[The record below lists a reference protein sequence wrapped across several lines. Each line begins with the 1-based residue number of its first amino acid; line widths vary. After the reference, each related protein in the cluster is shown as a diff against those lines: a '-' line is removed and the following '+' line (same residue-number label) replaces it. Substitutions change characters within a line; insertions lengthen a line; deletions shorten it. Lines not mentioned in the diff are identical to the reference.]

1 MWGRGTL
8 INDRYA
14 LVGRLGSGAM
24 GEVWRAEDQVLKR
37 EVAVKFLRPSG
48 LEDNSFLPRFRKE
61 AKVLASIRH
70 PGVVGV
76 HDYGEQTFPGNGD
89 GHGTATQAA
98 YIVMELVEGKTLEE
112 LREEHGLLP
121 PARVLDLAA
130 QALDALHTVHR
141 LGIVHRDIKPSNLML
156 REDGRVTVTDFGI
169 ARTET
174 GTRLTDPHGIIGTP
188 RYMSP
193 EQARGLP
200 VLPASDLYSI
210 GAVCY
215 ELITGIPMFRGASP
229 LEVALKHIEEPVPAL
244 PDDVP
249 EATRAFLAQALAKD
263 PEDRYV
269 NAAVMAAAARRAAK
283 ERNNTGERRTTGNR
297 DAAEQ
302 RGTTDNRDAAEERG
316 TAGKSDAHPR
326 PHSRPRP
333 RPRLRPV
340 ILLAALF
347 VSAATATALYFAP
360 PPWNSDADADS
371 HSGPGSNSDPLPD
384 SAAPA
389 GDAKTNGPGAGWE
402 DRGVIQPEK
411 FPSTSTFWVVNI
423 NPEDPKAEFVA
434 VDKDQTFRFWW
445 NNGPSDTGWKPF
457 SPGQNSYA
465 PPAGAVGSALRFG
478 DIDGDGFPDCMVVAP
493 DGRLK
498 VHTWKKENPS
508 GARMC
513 MNDYPGT
520 PDVFS
525 DGPTGEQ
532 PSVDP
537 KSRIV
542 FADVTGG
549 GRDDYLLIEPDG
561 TTTAWYNRDFQ
572 STGGREYLDWA
583 PPENI
588 DGARTEPE
596 EILYADIDGDRRADR
611 ILITA
616 KGGARAW
623 LNEGAE
629 GAGGKFREIGR
640 IAEDSGVPPQ
650 EVRFADVDGDGRAD
664 FLRIERNGVTHAWL
678 NRLKPEQFGS

>member
-8 INDRYA
+8 IDDRYT
-14 LVGRLGSGAM
+14 LVGRLGGGAM
-24 GEVWRAEDQVLKR
+24 GEVWRAEDQVLR
-37 EVAVKFLRPSG
+37 RQVAVKFLRPSG

-61 AKVLASIRH
+61 AKILASIRH

-76 HDYGEQTFPGNGD
+76 HDYGEQMFPGNGD
-89 GHGTATQAA
+89 GTATHAA
-98 YIVMELVEGKTLEE
+98 YIVMELVEGKTLED

-188 RYMSP
+188 RFMSP

-215 ELITGIPMFRGASP
+215 ELITGTPMFSGASP
-229 LEVALKHIEEPVPAL
+229 VEVALKHIEEPVPDL
-244 PDDVP
+244 PGDVP
-249 EATRAFLAQALAKD
+249 EATRAFLSKALAKD

-283 ERNNTGERRTTGNR
+283 ERDITDNHH
-297 DAAEQ
+297 DAAAAEA
-302 RGTTDNRDAAEERG
+302 RDTAKKRDAAEEPVRD
-316 TAGKSDAHPR
+316 TQPR
-326 PHSRPRP
+326 PHARPRS

-340 ILLAALF
+340 FLLAALF
-347 VSAATATALYFAP
+347 VSTAAVTALYFAP
-360 PPWNSDADADS
+360 LPWNSDSDS
-371 HSGPGSNSDPLPD
+371 TTDSGAD

-389 GDAKTNGPGAGWE
+389 GDVKTKGPGAGWE
-402 DRGVIQPEK
+402 DRGIIQPEK
-411 FPSTSTFWVVNI
+411 FPSTSTFWMVNI
-423 NPEDPKAEFVA
+423 NPEDPKTEFVV

-445 NNGPSDTGWKPF
+445 NQGPSGTGWNPF
-457 SPGQNSYA
+457 APGQNSYA
-465 PPAGAVGSALRFG
+465 PPAGAVGSALHFG
-478 DIDGDGFPDCMVVAP
+478 DIDGDGFPDCMVVDP
-493 DGRLK
+493 DGRMK
-498 VHTWKKENPS
+498 VHTWKGENPE

-513 MNDYPGT
+513 MDDYTGT

-525 DGPTGEQ
+525 QGATGDR
-532 PSVDP
+532 PSVGP
-537 KSRIV
+537 KDRV
-542 FADVTGG
+542 LFADVTGG
-549 GRDDYLLIEPDG
+549 GRDDYLLIKPDG

-572 STGGREYLDWA
+572 SAGGREYLDWA

-588 DGARTEPE
+588 DGVRTEPE
-596 EILYADIDGDRRADR
+596 EILYADIDGDRRDDR

-616 KGGARAW
+616 EGGARAW
-623 LNEGAE
+623 INVGDK
-629 GAGGKFREIGR
+629 GGGGTFREVGR
-640 IAEDSGVPPQ
+640 IAKDSGVPPQ

-664 FLRIERNGVTHAWL
+664 FLRIERNGVIHAWL
-678 NRLKPEQFGS
+678 NKLKPERFGS

>member
-8 INDRYA
+8 IDDRYA
-14 LVGRLGSGAM
+14 LVGRLGGGAM

-37 EVAVKFLRPSG
+37 QVAVKFLRPSG

-89 GHGTATQAA
+89 GHGTATHVA

-121 PARVLDLAA
+121 PVRVLDLAA

-169 ARTET
+169 ARTGT

-215 ELITGIPMFRGASP
+215 ELITGTPMFRGASP
-229 LEVALKHIEEPVPAL
+229 VEVALKHIEEPVPAL

-249 EATRAFLAQALAKD
+249 EATRAFLSQALAKD

-283 ERNNTGERRTTGNR
+283 ER
-297 DAAEQ
+297 
-302 RGTTDNRDAAEERG
+302 GTTDNHHDAAEARDTAKKRDAAEEPGRD
-316 TAGKSDAHPR
+316 TQPRPHAHPR
-326 PHSRPRP
+326 SRR
-333 RPRLRPV
+333 RLRPV
-340 ILLAALF
+340 FLLAALF
-347 VSAATATALYFAP
+347 VSAAAVTALYFAP
-360 PPWNSDADADS
+360 LPWKSDSDS
-371 HSGPGSNSDPLPD
+371 PTDSGAD

-389 GDAKTNGPGAGWE
+389 GGAGGNKLGAGWE
-402 DRGVIQPEK
+402 DRGVIQPQK
-411 FPSTSTFWVVNI
+411 FPSTSTFWMVNI
-423 NPEDPKAEFVA
+423 NPEDPKTEFVV
-434 VDKDQTFRFWW
+434 VDKDQKFRFWW
-445 NNGPSDTGWKPF
+445 NKGPSDTGWNPF
-457 SPGQNSYA
+457 VPGPNSYA

-478 DIDGDGFPDCMVVAP
+478 DIDGDEFPDCMIVDP
-493 DGRLK
+493 DGRMK
-498 VHTWKKENPS
+498 VRTWKKENPS

-513 MNDYPGT
+513 MNDYTGT

-525 DGPTGEQ
+525 QGATGDR
-532 PSVDP
+532 PSVGP
-537 KSRIV
+537 KDRV
-542 FADVTGG
+542 LFADVTGG
-549 GRDDYLLIEPDG
+549 GRDDYLLVKPDG

-572 STGGREYLDWA
+572 SAGGREYLDWA

-588 DGARTEPE
+588 DGVRTEPE
-596 EILYADIDGDRRADR
+596 EILYADIDGDRRDDR

-616 KGGARAW
+616 EGGARAW
-623 LNEGAE
+623 INVGGK
-629 GAGGKFREIGR
+629 GAGGEFREIGR
-640 IAEDSGVPPQ
+640 IAKNSGVPPQ

-664 FLRIERNGVTHAWL
+664 FLRIERNGVIHAWL
-678 NRLKPEQFGS
+678 NKLKPERFGS

>member
-8 INDRYA
+8 IDDRYT
-14 LVGRLGSGAM
+14 LVGRLGGGAM
-24 GEVWRAEDQVLKR
+24 GEVWCAEDQVLR
-37 EVAVKFLRPSG
+37 RQVAVKFLRPSG

-61 AKVLASIRH
+61 AKILASIRH

-76 HDYGEQTFPGNGD
+76 HDYGEQMFPGNG
-89 GHGTATQAA
+89 GGTATHVA

-121 PARVLDLAA
+121 SARVLDLAA

-188 RYMSP
+188 RFMSP

-215 ELITGIPMFRGASP
+215 ELITGTPMFSGASP
-229 LEVALKHIEEPVPAL
+229 VEVALKHIEEPVPAL
-244 PDDVP
+244 PGDVP
-249 EATRAFLAQALAKD
+249 EATRAFLSKALAKD

-283 ERNNTGERRTTGNR
+283 ERDITDNHH
-297 DAAEQ
+297 DAAEA
-302 RGTTDNRDAAEERG
+302 RDTAEKRDAAEEPGRD
-316 TAGKSDAHPR
+316 TRPR
-326 PHSRPRP
+326 PHARPRS

-340 ILLAALF
+340 LLPAALF
-347 VSAATATALYFAP
+347 VSAAAATALYFAP
-360 PPWNSDADADS
+360 LPWNSDSGSGSTTKSDS
-371 HSGPGSNSDPLPD
+371 DSTTDSGAD

-389 GDAKTNGPGAGWE
+389 GDAKTKGPGAGWE
-402 DRGVIQPEK
+402 DRGIIQPEK
-411 FPSTSTFWVVNI
+411 FPSTSTFRMVNI
-423 NPEDPKAEFVA
+423 DLDTRTEFVV
-434 VDKDQTFRFWW
+434 VDKDQKFRFWW
-445 NNGPSDTGWKPF
+445 NRGPSDTGWNPF
-457 SPGQNSYA
+457 VPGPNSYV
-465 PPAGAVGSALRFG
+465 PPAGAVGSALHFG
-478 DIDGDGFPDCMVVAP
+478 DIDGDGFPDCLDVAP
-493 DGRLK
+493 DGRMR
-498 VHTWKKENPS
+498 VHTWKKENPA

-513 MNDYPGT
+513 MNDYTGT

-525 DGPTGEQ
+525 QGATGDR
-532 PSVDP
+532 PSVGP
-537 KSRIV
+537 KDRV
-542 FADVTGG
+542 LFADVTGG

-572 STGGREYLDWA
+572 SVGGREYLDWA

-588 DGARTEPE
+588 DGVRTEPE
-596 EILYADIDGDRRADR
+596 EILYADIDGDKRDDR

-623 LNEGAE
+623 INVGDK
-629 GAGGKFREIGR
+629 GAGGEFREIGR
-640 IAEDSGVPPQ
+640 IAKDSGVPPQ

-678 NRLKPEQFGS
+678 NKLKPERFGS